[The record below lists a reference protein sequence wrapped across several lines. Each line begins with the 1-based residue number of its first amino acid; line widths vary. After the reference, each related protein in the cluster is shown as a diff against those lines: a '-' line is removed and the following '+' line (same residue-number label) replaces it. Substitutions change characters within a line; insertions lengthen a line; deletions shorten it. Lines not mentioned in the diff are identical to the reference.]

1 MAYYV
6 GELDY
11 SFERG
16 IVFCRSAPF
25 LSWSSTNSQTGRV
38 IFGPHADVN
47 GTRAGLEKGF
57 VAAGV
62 AYKVLL
68 KR

>member
-1 MAYYV
+1 M
-6 GELDY
+6 
-11 SFERG
+11 
-16 IVFCRSAPF
+16 
-25 LSWSSTNSQTGRV
+25 GRV

-62 AYKVLL
+62 GYKVLL

>member
-1 MAYYV
+1 M
-6 GELDY
+6 G
-11 SFERG
+11 
-16 IVFCRSAPF
+16 
-25 LSWSSTNSQTGRV
+25 QV

-62 AYKVLL
+62 GYKVLL
-68 KR
+68 KRLRKPSCLNNSKVNKFQ